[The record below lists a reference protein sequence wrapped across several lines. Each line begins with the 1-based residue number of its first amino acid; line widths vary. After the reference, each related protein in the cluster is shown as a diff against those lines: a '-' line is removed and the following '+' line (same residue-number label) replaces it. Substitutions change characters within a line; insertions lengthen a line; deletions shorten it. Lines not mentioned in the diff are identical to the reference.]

1 VLGELFFDL
10 GKVLELVPV
19 RPFNSTI
26 FNHLLFWNMGD
37 SLEKLDQFPVS
48 SLKKCLQRFDEL
60 ESRIPDA
67 RPKVPDGELL
77 KAELQNAIAMARH
90 GVHRALAAQDDAMDR
105 APLRRELQHI
115 ISRHEYLWLQ
125 RNRHGGLRESS
136 DRLRE
141 ALKPLE

>member
-1 VLGELFFDL
+1 VNCFSIWEG
-10 GKVLELVPV
+10 
-19 RPFNSTI
+19 
-26 FNHLLFWNMGD
+26 
-37 SLEKLDQFPVS
+37 
-48 SLKKCLQRFDEL
+48 
-60 ESRIPDA
+60 RIPDA
-67 RPKVPDGELL
+67 RPGAADGELP

-105 APLRRELQHI
+105 ALLRHELQRI

-141 ALKPLE
+141 ALEPLR